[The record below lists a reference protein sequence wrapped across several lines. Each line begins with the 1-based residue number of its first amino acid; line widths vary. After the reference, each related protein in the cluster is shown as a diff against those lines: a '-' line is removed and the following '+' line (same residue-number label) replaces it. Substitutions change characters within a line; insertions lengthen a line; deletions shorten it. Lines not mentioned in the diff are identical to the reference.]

1 MELRG
6 RVALVTGAGR
16 RIGRAI
22 AAALAGRGLRVALHH
37 HASGSGAAE
46 LRDEVRASGGDA
58 ECFAADLR
66 DADAARALPGRVFER
81 FGRLDVLVNSAAV
94 MHRLRLEETTAQQWD
109 DILNLNLRAVFFC
122 TQGAASA
129 LREAK
134 GSVINLADV
143 GGLEPWPGFAA
154 HSVSKAGVVMLTRVL
169 ALSLAPEIRV
179 NAIAPG
185 AVLVPDTY
193 DQAARDALVRST
205 PLRRLGSPGDVTAA
219 VLYLLEHGDY
229 ITGTVLTVDGGR
241 AVRVGSAVE
250 GQGGG

>member
-1 MELRG
+1 MELPG

-16 RIGRAI
+16 RLGRAI
-22 AAALAGRGLRVALHH
+22 AAALARQGMRLALHH
-37 HASGSGAAE
+37 HASAAGAAG
-46 LRDEVRASGGDA
+46 LRDEIRAEGGDA
-58 ECFAADLR
+58 ECFGADLR
-66 DADAARALPGRVFER
+66 DAEAARALPGRVLER

-94 MHRLRLEETTAQQWD
+94 MHRLRLEQTSPQQWD

-122 TQGAASA
+122 TQGAAPA
-129 LREAK
+129 LRDAH
-134 GSVINLADV
+134 GSVVNLADV

-169 ALSLAPEIRV
+169 ALSLAPEVRV

-193 DQAARDALVRST
+193 DEAARDALVQST
-205 PLRRLGSPGDVTAA
+205 PLRRLGSPGDVSAA

-241 AVRVGSAVE
+241 AVRVGRALE

>member
-1 MELRG
+1 MELPG

-16 RIGRAI
+16 RLGRAI
-22 AAALAGRGLRVALHH
+22 AAALARQGMRLALHH
-37 HASGSGAAE
+37 HASAGGAAG
-46 LRDEVRASGGDA
+46 LRDEIRAAGGDA
-58 ECFAADLR
+58 ECFGADLR
-66 DADAARALPGRVFER
+66 DAEAARALSGRVLER

-94 MHRLRLEETTAQQWD
+94 MHRLRLEETSPQQWD

-122 TQGAASA
+122 TQGAAVA
-129 LREAK
+129 LRDAH

-143 GGLEPWPGFAA
+143 GGLQPWPGFAA
-154 HSVSKAGVVMLTRVL
+154 HSVSKAGVVMLTRIL
-169 ALSLAPEIRV
+169 ALSLAPEVRV

-185 AVLVPDTY
+185 AVLVPETY
-193 DQAARDALVRST
+193 DQTARDALVQST

-241 AVRVGSAVE
+241 AVRVGRALE
-250 GQGGG
+250 GQDGG